1 MKSEAQAVI
10 IGGGL
15 LGWRDVVLLESADLT
30 SGSTWHAAGLVG
42 QLRGSLSLTRI
53 MMFSA
58 DLYARL
64 GEETGHDPDWRPV
77 GSVRLASSPRRME
90 ENLRQAAMART
101 FGLPVEVLGP
111 REAVE
116 RFPLMS
122 DRDVV
127 GAVFMPTDGRVDGS
141 GVTFALARGARSRG
155 VEIYTETPVLGI
167 TLKNGRV
174 DTVVT
179 ARGTIRAPVVVNA
192 AGMWADQ
199 IGRMVGVRIPIIPMQ
214 HQYLLTRHIDGVQR
228 DLPVLRDPDL
238 RVYCREEVRGLLI
251 GGIEANPQPRAL
263 QGGPPDFHHRLLPT
277 NCRCSSPWR

>member
-64 GEETGHDPDWRPV
+64 GEETGHDPDWRP
-77 GSVRLASSPRRME
+77 G
-90 ENLRQAAMART
+90 
-101 FGLPVEVLGP
+101 
-111 REAVE
+111 
-116 RFPLMS
+116 
-122 DRDVV
+122 
-127 GAVFMPTDGRVDGS
+127 GRVDGS

-214 HQYLLTRHIDGVQR
+214 HQYLLTKYIEGVQR

-251 GGIEANPQPRAL
+251 GGVEANPEPWAPE
-263 QGGPPDFHHRLLPT
+263 GVPPQFHHRLLP
-277 NCRCSSPWR
+277 PH